1 MKRILIICG
10 SPRKGG
16 NSDLLAE
23 KFAKGAVE
31 SGHKVETVHL
41 RDLQLNYC
49 VGCLSC
55 LKTGHCFQKDDANG
69 LLPKMMEA
77 DVLVL
82 ACPVYYYSVCGQMKV
97 FLDRMNP
104 LYGLLK
110 GKELYYIVTAVDNNK
125 TQLDRAMDAL
135 QGWADC
141 FEGMQVRGRI
151 YGGGADK
158 KGDIISLPAYHQAYT
173 TGKTV

>member
-1 MKRILIICG
+1 MKKILFICG
-10 SPRKGG
+10 RPRKGS

-23 KFAKGAVE
+23 QFANCAVE
-31 SGHKVETVHL
+31 SGHKVETIHL

-55 LKTGHCFQKDDANG
+55 LKTGRCFQQDDANG
-69 LLPKMMEA
+69 LLPKMLEA
-77 DVLVL
+77 DVVVL
-82 ACPVYYYSVCGQMKV
+82 SCPVYYYSVCGQMKV

-104 LYGLLK
+104 LYGHLK
-110 GKELYYIVTAVDNNK
+110 GKELYYIVTAVDENQA
-125 TQLDRAMDAL
+125 QLDRAMDAL

-158 KGDIISLPAYHQAYT
+158 KGDIASLPAYHHAYK

>member
-1 MKRILIICG
+1 MKKILIICG
-10 SPRKGG
+10 SPRKSG

-23 KFAKGAVE
+23 QFANGAVE

-49 VGCLSC
+49 VGCLRC
-55 LKTGHCFQKDDANG
+55 LKTGRCFQPDDANS
-69 LLPKMMEA
+69 LLPKMLEA
-77 DVLVL
+77 DVVVL

-104 LYGLLK
+104 LYGHLK
-110 GKELYYIVTAVDNNK
+110 GKELYYIVTAVDENQV
-125 TQLDRAMDAL
+125 QLERAMDAL
-135 QGWADC
+135 QGWTDC

-158 KGDIISLPAYHQAYT
+158 KGDIASLPAYHHAYK